1 MPISS
6 FIVEKILGVKS
17 NVQIINMGRTNIEG
31 RLSTEHCIKNS
42 KNRMAANTRHGTQG
56 AVKIIKS
63 KNPKSMI
70 TALKASS
77 RAVFR

>member
-1 MPISS
+1 MPICS
-6 FIVEKILGVKS
+6 FIVEKMLGVKS
-17 NVQIINMGRTNIEG
+17 NVQIIKMGRTNMEG
-31 RLSTEHCIKNS
+31 RLSTEHCMKNS
-42 KNRMAANTRHGTQG
+42 TKRIAANARQGTQG

-77 RAVFR
+77 RAVF